1 MIPHDII
8 IGGNI
13 YFFSINIVIKHI
25 ISLLMYIITRLC
37 LLISWLP
44 VGLVVWLFAC
54 LVCWMVCCMFGTAD
68 AKAAF
73 KDHEKS
79 SRHAM
84 DT

>member
-1 MIPHDII
+1 
-8 IGGNI
+8 
-13 YFFSINIVIKHI
+13 
-25 ISLLMYIITRLC
+25 
-37 LLISWLP
+37 
-44 VGLVVWLFAC
+44 LFAC